1 MELQTWH
8 KRDRAEKRYA
18 SKVQSLDGQGKSLL
32 QSLVQVSFEMCDL
45 TISTVCFVTDLT
57 SLQCKIGFWIARCS
71 MFVLRQLEVNA
82 FYLLMGIGA
91 PG

>member
-45 TISTVCFVTDLT
+45 AISTCLLCHGSDEPTVQDWILECQMLDVCSETT
-57 SLQCKIGFWIARCS
+57 
-71 MFVLRQLEVNA
+71 
-82 FYLLMGIGA
+82 
-91 PG
+91 